1 VAMVKKKPKSNR
13 SRRTGSLEALE
24 RSDPRAHRAL
34 LELRRI
40 NPQGYRKA
48 LKRLAAQPRGA
59 RQKMLRRDGWRE
71 SDSTRQAAASTR
83 LYDHEHGESWE
94 QIRPPIANVTKEE
107 DG

>member
-1 VAMVKKKPKSNR
+1 MAKKKPKSNR
-13 SRRTGSLEALE
+13 SRRTGALEALE

-71 SDSTRQAAASTR
+71 SDPARQTAASTR
-83 LYDHEHGESWE
+83 LYDHNHSQSWE
-94 QIRPPIANVTKEE
+94 QVRPPVTNADKEE
-107 DG
+107 TG